1 MKFSVLSRLVLFFA
15 FILLLAMILQIVQ
28 LMQVLQGLHAQAN
41 EARQL
46 RVQVREMSAL
56 LLGVQ
61 EAQEQQRVQRI
72 DKHVQS
78 VEKVQKEMRVRKP
91 NLTVSLRQEQQA
103 RVQMQLQAEEL
114 DYSSQE
120 VLNSFSHNQSY
131 GFMDY
136 STTGWARKIDIYR
149 RQSKRQKNAVGEK
162 RWSHFFPGRE
172 FYHKNYEPE
181 WTCDYE
187 ERMGSYGDGGKWV
200 CNAYKIRAMT
210 DCVVISIGSND
221 EWSFETAVHDLNP
234 SCEIFTFDHTL
245 ENPHPPP
252 FVKFFAFGVSSR
264 DAKPNMVTL
273 KGLLKMAGIAQ
284 RKVEILKI
292 DCEACEYDVYTSFS
306 FSFIRQVLIEL
317 HIPLP
322 RVHNSAMNVSQW
334 FEKNHLFFAWM
345 QQHGYVTFHKE
356 ANLGCRGS
364 CMEYGFIKLNLQET
378 AVRGPT
384 S

>member
-1 MKFSVLSRLVLFFA
+1 
-15 FILLLAMILQIVQ
+15 MILWIVQ
-28 LMQVLQGLHAQAN
+28 IMQVLQGLHAQAN
-41 EARQL
+41 ETRQV
-46 RVQVREMSAL
+46 RVQVRETNAL

-61 EAQEQQRVQRI
+61 EAQEQRVQRI

-78 VEKVQKEMRVRKP
+78 VEKVQKEMRARMP
-91 NLTVSLRQEQQA
+91 NLTASLRQEQQA
-103 RVQMQLQAEEL
+103 RVQMQLQVEEL

-120 VLNSFSHNQSY
+120 VLNSFPHNQSD

-162 RWSHFFPGRE
+162 RWSHFFPGNE
-172 FYHKNYEPE
+172 FYQKNYEPE

-187 ERMGSYGDGGKWV
+187 ERIGLYGDGGKWV

-245 ENPHPPP
+245 GNPHPPP
-252 FVKFFAFGVSSR
+252 FVKFFAFGISSR
-264 DAKPNMVTL
+264 DVKPNMVTL
-273 KGLLKMAGIAQ
+273 KGLLKMAGIAE

-292 DCEACEYDVYTSFS
+292 DCEACEYDVYKSFS
-306 FSFIRQVLIEL
+306 FFFIRQVLIEL

-322 RVHNSAMNVSQW
+322 RVPNSAMEVSQW

-345 QQHGYVTFHKE
+345 QQHGYVIFHKE

-364 CMEYGFIKLNLQET
+364 CMEYAFIKLNLQAT
-378 AVRGPT
+378 TVRGST
-384 S
+384 N

>member
-1 MKFSVLSRLVLFFA
+1 MKFLVLSRLVLFFA
-15 FILLLAMILQIVQ
+15 FILLLAMILRIVQ
-28 LMQVLQGLHAQAN
+28 LMQVLQGLNAQAN
-41 EARQL
+41 ETRQL
-46 RVQVREMSAL
+46 RVQVRETNAL

-61 EAQEQQRVQRI
+61 EAQEQRVQRN

-78 VEKVQKEMRVRKP
+78 VEKVQKEMRARMP
-91 NLTVSLRQEQQA
+91 NLTASLRQEQQA
-103 RVQMQLQAEEL
+103 RVQMQLQVEEL
-114 DYSSQE
+114 DYSSHE
-120 VLNSFSHNQSY
+120 VLNSFPHNQSY

-162 RWSHFFPGRE
+162 GWSHFFPGRE
-172 FYHKNYEPE
+172 FYQKNYEPE

-187 ERMGSYGDGGKWV
+187 ERIGAYGDGGKWV

-252 FVKFFAFGVSSR
+252 FVKFFAFGISSR
-264 DAKPNMVTL
+264 DVKPNILTL
-273 KGLLKMAGIAQ
+273 KGLLKMAGIAE
-284 RKVEILKI
+284 RKVEIMKI
-292 DCEACEYDVYTSFS
+292 DCEACEYKVYTSFS
-306 FSFIRQVLIEL
+306 LFFIRQVLIEL

-322 RVHNSAMNVSQW
+322 RVPNSAMEVSQW

-345 QQHGYVTFHKE
+345 KQHGYVIFHKE

-364 CMEYGFIKLNLQET
+364 CMEYAFLKLNLQET
-378 AVRGPT
+378 AVRGST
-384 S
+384 N